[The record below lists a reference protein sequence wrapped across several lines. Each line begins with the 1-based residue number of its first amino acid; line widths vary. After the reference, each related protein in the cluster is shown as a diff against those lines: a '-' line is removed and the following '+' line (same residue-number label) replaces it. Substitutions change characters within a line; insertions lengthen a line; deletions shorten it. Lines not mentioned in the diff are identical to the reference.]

1 MNVEGISCE
10 GLESIYPGS
19 DKYEDHE
26 PSSGSWNGRLVTTEN
41 APNSDLADRVDFCG
55 ERCNGEATLH
65 AMVDTDD
72 NKNIDANIKVESES
86 GRVSGSVSGSISQ
99 DQDGNTTGKVEASS
113 TIKF

>member
-1 MNVEGISCE
+1 MKDWRVFTQVA
-10 GLESIYPGS
+10 
-19 DKYEDHE
+19 KYEAHE

-86 GRVSGSVSGSISQ
+86 GRVSGSISGSISQ